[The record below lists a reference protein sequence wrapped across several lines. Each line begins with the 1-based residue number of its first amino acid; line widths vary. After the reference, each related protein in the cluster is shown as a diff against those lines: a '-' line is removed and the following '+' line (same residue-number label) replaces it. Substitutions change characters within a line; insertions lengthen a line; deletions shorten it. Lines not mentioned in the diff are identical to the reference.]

1 MQTKKTKHKRRTKMS
16 TTAQSTQQQKNPF
29 ISDGEKLAKTQ
40 LLADSLARQLTSGNF
55 WSAEDFKRILVS
67 SIRKVTHIIKETP
80 A

>member
-1 MQTKKTKHKRRTKMS
+1 MS

-40 LLADSLARQLTSGNF
+40 LLVNKLITLLNSGNF
-55 WSAEDFKRILVS
+55 WSAEDVKKILENY
-67 SIRKVTHIIKETP
+67 KEKLDGITKGFP